1 MLALLN
7 ILLLFSPISQGS
19 SEIGTN
25 IEIGYSSETVN
36 SRNQVF
42 DSYFFEDNA
51 SGLGYMNGINIYY
64 NYFLSDNFYIG
75 IESNYLFYSSELI
88 KTENELI
95 NIDGNEAEGEF
106 EHVFESDSKRLLS
119 AINFGYNF
127 YNNFYFSIGLTY
139 NNSIS
144 DINISSFEQISKP
157 ENAGVFIKEQSRIRD
172 KRDTIVTGM
181 NSVLGINPSIN
192 LKFPMNSENSLFL
205 NGRVGYNYNF
215 NSFTN
220 SDLEF
225 SSNSLIMS
233 LGISY
238 AANNSTTYK
247 ESIEE
252 EIKSN
257 IISFELIDR
266 IERST
271 EIFHFDVIKYTNLE
285 TGEAT
290 YANYSNGQSIIL
302 YVQLENFEKK
312 KVKFSFS
319 NDSINIF
326 EKTLTE
332 KLTKISVP
340 KEIVDTKNK
349 PKKLNV
355 KLFYNNE
362 LISQKIYST
371 QYNLLHELSY
381 LYSSDL
387 TYLSKYMDIN
397 NERIL
402 TIFTDEDS
410 IYSFLDST
418 GVSNVTVRGFEELE
432 FNLENKNNYKYLLI
446 IE

>member
-25 IEIGYSSETVN
+25 IEIGNSSETVD

-51 SGLGYMNGINIYY
+51 SGSGYLNGINLYY
-64 NYFLSDNFYIG
+64 NYFLTDNFYIG
-75 IESNYLFYSSELI
+75 IESNYLFYSSQLI

-144 DINISSFEQISKP
+144 GINISSFEKISKP
-157 ENAGVFIKEQSRIRD
+157 ENAGVFIEEQSRIRD
-172 KRDTIVTGM
+172 MRDTNITTISPVFGLLPAL
-181 NSVLGINPSIN
+181 NIKL
-192 LKFPMNSENSLFL
+192 PMNSENSLFL

-220 SDLEF
+220 DDIEF
-225 SSNSLIMS
+225 NSNSLIMS

-238 AANNSTTYK
+238 VANNSTIYK
-247 ESIEE
+247 VSTEE
-252 EIKSN
+252 EIISN
-257 IISFELIDR
+257 VISFELIDR

-271 EIFHFDVIKYTNLE
+271 EVFNFDVIKYIDLE
-285 TGEAT
+285 SGRTT
-290 YANYSNGQSIIL
+290 YANYSNGQSIVL
-302 YVQLENFEKK
+302 YVQLDNLEKK
-312 KVKFSFS
+312 KVEFSLS
-319 NDSINIF
+319 TDSISIF
-326 EKTLTE
+326 EKVLTE

-340 KEIVDTKNK
+340 KVLVDTKYR
-349 PKKLNV
+349 PKD
-355 KLFYNNE
+355 
-362 LISQKIYST
+362 LIINLSYKGNIIDQKIFAT
-371 QYNLLHELSY
+371 QYNILHELSY
-381 LYSSDL
+381 LYSSNISD
-387 TYLSKYMDIN
+387 LSKYIDIN

-402 TIFTDEDS
+402 TIYTDEDS

-418 GVSNVTVRGFEELE
+418 RVSNVTVRGFEELE
-432 FNLENKNNYKYLLI
+432 FNLENTNKDKYLLI